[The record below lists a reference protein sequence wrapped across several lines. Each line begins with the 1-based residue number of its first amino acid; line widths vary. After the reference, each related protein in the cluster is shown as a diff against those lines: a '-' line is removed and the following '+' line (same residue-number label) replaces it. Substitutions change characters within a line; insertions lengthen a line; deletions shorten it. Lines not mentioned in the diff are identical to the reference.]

1 MIAIIDY
8 KAGNLASVSN
18 AMDRLMA
25 EYLITNNIPDL
36 EEADA
41 VIFPGVGHAAPAMRE
56 LRQHGLDTWLK
67 STQKPVLGICLGM
80 QLLYESTTE
89 GQTDTLGILP
99 GSLDKFDAS
108 QHKVPHMGW
117 NTVTIQP
124 EHRNH
129 PLLRHIDQG
138 THFYFVHS
146 YFAPVTPH
154 TVANST
160 YASGPFAAIA
170 ARDNFVGVQF
180 HPEKS
185 GPAGE
190 QLLRN
195 FTDMVHGG
203 IRTISA

>member
-8 KAGNLASVSN
+8 KSGNLASVSN

-25 EYLITNNIPDL
+25 DYLITNSIPALD
-36 EEADA
+36 EADA
-41 VIFPGVGHAAPAMRE
+41 VIFPGVGHAAPAMKE
-56 LRQHGLDTWLK
+56 LHQDGLVTWLK
-67 STQKPVLGICLGM
+67 NTRKPVLGICLGM

-89 GQTDTLGILP
+89 GPTETLGILP
-99 GSLDKFDAS
+99 GRLEKFDAS

-117 NTVTIQP
+117 NTVTMQP
-124 EHRNH
+124 DHQNH
-129 PLLRHIDQG
+129 PLLRYIAPE

-146 YFAPVTPH
+146 YFAPMTGH
-154 TVANST
+154 TVATSH
-160 YASGPFAAIA
+160 YAAGRFTAIA
-170 ARDNFVGVQF
+170 ARDNFMGVQF

-195 FTDMVHGG
+195 FTELVHGG
-203 IRTISA
+203 MRSVSA